1 MQPYKSLQMDNFVIP
16 FWTAKGFNKCFEL
29 PWIREGFKIVIIL
42 LHYVSVVWFC
52 LFASFI
58 AIKLISLYY
67 WTVKTQAV
75 AIFPLNGLTRGK
87 DISFGRNPPGTLS
100 NVRPA
105 QGPDNTRT
113 GSYQFFGLRRSFI
126 YFPNRGGL
134 DTKKSITLLASIY
147 HEGRAGPIFHYKPNG
162 WAVHFWMV
170 TPRTLFVRFARRKGL
185 RLTTPVA
192 SRTVVPRR
200 WQFVGATY
208 NYRTGVAKL
217 FVNSRFVAA
226 KRIGR
231 IRLATN
237 YPVRMGAIGRDKRY
251 FKGRIACMQVYN
263 GALSRWQIIS
273 KKKRCYRSK
282 SIHFFLQ
289 WFPHH
294 LPVISLTFVIFPC
307 VSII

>member
-1 MQPYKSLQMDNFVIP
+1 M
-16 FWTAKGFNKCFEL
+16 
-29 PWIREGFKIVIIL
+29 
-42 LHYVSVVWFC
+42 
-52 LFASFI
+52 
-58 AIKLISLYY
+58 
-67 WTVKTQAV
+67 

-170 TPRTLFVRFARRKGL
+170 TPRTLFVRFARRRGL

-192 SRTVVPRR
+192 SRTVIPRR

-282 SIHFFLQ
+282 SIHFFLE
-289 WFPHH
+289 
-294 LPVISLTFVIFPC
+294 
-307 VSII
+307 